1 MRRSKRPL
9 LSHRAK
15 RHLDGDEAP
24 DEAKSQE
31 IGELARSA
39 LVRQELE
46 PVLRNLGELMDITH
60 TLLDRFGDPSQNVE
74 ETLTR
79 AREWLASESDE
90 ATRTLYEMGRRASA
104 LAQASGNI
112 LCWQRPDLF
121 DSDLFKS

>member
-1 MRRSKRPL
+1 MRRRKRPP
-9 LSHRAK
+9 LSHHVK
-15 RHLDGDEAP
+15 RHLGGNETP
-24 DEAKSQE
+24 DETSSQE
-31 IGELARSA
+31 IGELANSA

-46 PVLRNLGELMDITH
+46 PLLRNLGELMDITH

-79 AREWLASESDE
+79 VRDWLASDSDE
-90 ATRTLYEMGRRASA
+90 ATRTLHEMGRRASA
-104 LAQASGNI
+104 MAQASGNI